1 MMLSDW
7 TNCGVIKE
15 VRKFRGAS
23 LGCFFFF
30 KSLFVVLNG
39 LTLVEF
45 EIKSAMAKDTDL
57 RILHMAVKAEAA
69 A

>member
-23 LGCFFFF
+23 LGWFFFY
-30 KSLFVVLNG
+30 FVVLNG
-39 LTLVEF
+39 LTLAEF

-57 RILHMAVKAEAA
+57 RILHMAVKADAA

>member
-1 MMLSDW
+1 MFVFNL
-7 TNCGVIKE
+7 
-15 VRKFRGAS
+15 F
-23 LGCFFFF
+23 LFF
-30 KSLFVVLNG
+30 LNG